1 MKTQS
6 KHFFISTLIGLLAL
20 CGGAAQA
27 KDVQVTAG
35 DFFTCAWV
43 KNLSA
48 KCWGLNTQ
56 GQLGQGSNVATIGS
70 AANQMGNNL
79 APINFGTGRSATTIV
94 AGSFHACA
102 LLDNNQIKCWGNNQS
117 GELGLGDATLRGLL
131 ATDMGDGLPAVDLGS
146 DANGVAYTAK
156 RITAG
161 AAHSCALLSNNQVK
175 CWGNNN
181 YGQLGQS
188 DMNPRGD
195 GIGLMGNDLKPVD
208 LGTNPVTTLPYGAK
222 EIGALGYQTCAKLDN
237 DDLKCWGNNSHGQLG
252 QGDLNNMGDVASEM
266 GGNLSRVKLGGGR
279 IATKTAGGAYHLCA
293 LLNDATIKCWGWNFD
308 GQLGLGT
315 VDTSDRGDAP
325 MEMANNL
332 LAINLGTGLA
342 ALDVAAAGSHSCAL
356 LGNNLVKCWGANASG
371 QLGQG
376 DKVSRGVALNDMG
389 DALLTIDLG
398 TGRTAKRIAA
408 GLGHSCAVLDR
419 QELKCWG
426 LNQYGQLG
434 LGDVNTRGDGAG
446 EMGDALPVIDLG
458 TF

>member
-1 MKTQS
+1 MNIRYLS
-6 KHFFISTLIGLLAL
+6 AAPLLVLAL
-20 CGGAAQA
+20 FSERAEA

-35 DFFTCAWV
+35 DYFTCAWV
-43 KNLSA
+43 KNVAA
-48 KCWGLNTQ
+48 KCWGQNTQ
-56 GQLGQGSNVATIGS
+56 GQLGQGRNDVSLGS

-79 APINFGTGRSATTIV
+79 APINFGTGRTATTIV

-102 LLDNNQIKCWGNNQS
+102 LLDNNQVKCWGDNQS
-117 GELGLGDATLRGLL
+117 GKLGIGNTTGRGLL
-131 ATDMGDGLPAVDLGS
+131 ATDMGDGLPAVDLGK
-146 DANGVAYTAK
+146 DASGVAYTAK
-156 RITAG
+156 RVTAG
-161 AAHSCALLSNNQVK
+161 AAHSCALLNSNQVK

-181 YGQLGQS
+181 YGQLGLG

-195 GIGLMGNDLKPVD
+195 GIGLMGNSLPAVD
-208 LGTNPVTTLPYGAK
+208 LGTNPVTLLPYGAK
-222 EIGALGYQTCAKLDN
+222 EIGALGYQTCARLDN

-252 QGDLNNMGDVASEM
+252 QGDLNHRGDVGLEMGDA
-266 GGNLSRVKLGGGR
+266 LSRIRLGTGR
-279 IATKTAGGAYHLCA
+279 IASEVAGGAFHGCA
-293 LLNDATIKCWGWNFD
+293 LLNDSTVKCWGWNFD

-315 VDTSDRGDAP
+315 GDTTDRGDAP
-325 MEMANNL
+325 NEMANNL
-332 LAINLGTGLA
+332 LAINLGAGLA

-356 LGNNLVKCWGANASG
+356 LGNNLVKCWGNNAYG

-376 DKVSRGVALNDMG
+376 DMVNRGVALNDMG

-408 GLGHSCAVLDR
+408 GLGHSCAVLDK

-426 LNQYGQLG
+426 FNQWGQLG
-434 LGDVNTRGDGAG
+434 LGDSNSRGDGAS